1 MDAAGGVILTAVS
14 TDELIP
20 GIPRPQT
27 RVADA
32 AYEVATTY
40 CSPAIV
46 NHCVRSYI
54 WSATYAVQR
63 EISFDAELLYVSAML
78 HDIGLVAEFDSH
90 TVPFEDAGGH
100 VAWVFAAG
108 AGWPV
113 ARRIR
118 VSEVIVRHMRETE
131 LSEDVEGS
139 LLAIATSLDIS
150 GRHPEW
156 WPQQLRED
164 VVRRL
169 PRLALREAKTGEL
182 RGRLGGQ
189 WHRRADGSQRARRG
203 RLGGRGLAVRARGE
217 VNRGAVTGAAVDED
231 GVARGPEGRPRARD
245 PSGTEAP
252 ACLAALLGARSC
264 HHVVQHVLLLGHLGH
279 LDELCSV
286 HVMSSV

>member
-1 MDAAGGVILTAVS
+1 MSA
-14 TDELIP
+14 DELIP

-32 AYEVATTY
+32 AVEVATTY

-54 WSATYAVQR
+54 WCATYAADHA
-63 EISFDAELLYVSAML
+63 ISFDAELLYVSSML

-113 ARRIR
+113 ARRVR
-118 VSEVIVRHMRETE
+118 ASEIIVRHMRGAE
-131 LSEDVEGS
+131 LSEDVEGY

-156 WPQQLRED
+156 WPQPLRED
-164 VVRRL
+164 VVRTF
-169 PRLALREAKTGEL
+169 PRLTLRDEFVRCFED
-182 RGRLGGQ
+182 Q
-189 WHRRADGSQRARRG
+189 ARRKPESSAAASVASGIAG
-203 RLGGRGLAVRARGE
+203 RM
-217 VNRGAVTGAAVDED
+217 AANVLD
-231 GVARGPEGRPRARD
+231 
-245 PSGTEAP
+245 AP
-252 ACLAALLGARSC
+252 APQSA
-264 HHVVQHVLLLGHLGH
+264 
-279 LDELCSV
+279 D
-286 HVMSSV
+286 

>member
-1 MDAAGGVILTAVS
+1 
-14 TDELIP
+14 
-20 GIPRPQT
+20 
-27 RVADA
+27 
-32 AYEVATTY
+32 
-40 CSPAIV
+40 
-46 NHCVRSYI
+46 
-54 WSATYAVQR
+54 
-63 EISFDAELLYVSAML
+63 ML

-169 PRLALREAKTGEL
+169 PRLALREEFV
-182 RGRLGGQ
+182 RCFEDQ
-189 WHRRADGSQRARRG
+189 ARRKPESSAAASVANG
-203 RLGGRGLAVRARGE
+203 IAVRMAANVLDAAASE
-217 VNRGAVTGAAVDED
+217 GAD
-231 GVARGPEGRPRARD
+231 
-245 PSGTEAP
+245 
-252 ACLAALLGARSC
+252 
-264 HHVVQHVLLLGHLGH
+264 
-279 LDELCSV
+279 
-286 HVMSSV
+286 